1 MGRKYKIRVNTDSLK
16 ECDLETVKKACEGV
30 EKIVSE
36 FPHAQDYFHEITGE
50 NNMGNAYA
58 SASYY
63 GIIKLNSKKYG
74 SDPDLEASYERDVK
88 ANFHPVGTTA
98 KHITSHEAGHI
109 LERALIDK
117 FENGEGVIGE
127 RSKIQAWN
135 RHTYS
140 GGVIS
145 EATKNAKKTAGGKGK
160 RKNQLIAEVSGYAN
174 KNRAETLAECV
185 ADYAANGDKAK
196 PLSIEVHKILKREL
210 G

>member
-1 MGRKYKIRVNTDSLK
+1 MDRKYEIRVNTDSLK

-36 FPHAQDYFHEITGE
+36 FPYAQDYFHEIKGE
-50 NNMGNAYA
+50 NVESNAYA
-58 SASYY
+58 YAEFY
-63 GIIKLNSKKYG
+63 GIITLNSKKYG
-74 SDPDLEASYERDVK
+74 SDPDLESSYERDVK
-88 ANFHPVGTTA
+88 ANFHPAGTTA

-117 FENGEGVIGE
+117 YVENE
-127 RSKIQAWN
+127 RLKVKAWN
-135 RHTYS
+135 SHTYS
-140 GGVIS
+140 GKVIS

-160 RKNQLIAEVSGYAN
+160 RKNKLIAEVSGYAN

-185 ADYAANGDKAK
+185 ADYAANGDRAK